1 MSMKEVKIMVVT
13 KNKVIS
19 SLFWKLM
26 ERGGTQGVQFIV
38 QVVLARLL
46 LPEEYG
52 IISLTTIFIAIA
64 NVFIQQGFGTAL
76 VQRKNIKEEEISTV
90 FFLNLLVAFI
100 LYFIIFLISPI
111 VAAFYEQPILTN
123 VLRVLALSLFLGAIN
138 SVQNAIVARRM
149 QFKRFF
155 YSSLSGIIIS
165 GIIGI
170 IFAYKGFGVW
180 ALVVNQILNLLI
192 STIVLWFT
200 VKWRPK
206 LVFRIKEIKELFS
219 FGWRV
224 LCSSFIDTVYN
235 EMYGLVIGKVY
246 SSEMLGYYNRGQQFP
261 KIIATNLDSSIST
274 VMLPTL
280 SSQQDNRNTVKNI
293 MRRAIMTSSF
303 LVFPT
308 MIGLAAIAE
317 PMVKIVLTDK
327 WLNCVHFIQMLCI
340 SYVFLPVHT
349 SNLQAI
355 NAIGRSDIFLKLEI
369 IKKTLGVVFLLIGL
383 KFGIYVLVALKI
395 VHSLISTFIN
405 SYPNRKLLNYSFK
418 EQMKDIMPAFI
429 LSIVMGIVVYSI
441 SFIKISNIIL
451 LIIQIIIGILFYM
464 SLAYYF
470 KLESFMYIVT
480 TIKDIFNSRKQN
492 NFYGE
497 KKK

>member
-1 MSMKEVKIMVVT
+1 
-13 KNKVIS
+13 
-19 SLFWKLM
+19 M

-52 IISLTTIFIAIA
+52 IIALTTIFIAIA

-76 VQRKNIKEEEISTV
+76 VQKKDVKEEEISSV

-111 VAAFYEQPILTN
+111 VAKFYEQPILTS
-123 VLRVLALSLFLGAIN
+123 VLRILSLSLFFGAIN
-138 SVQNAIVARRM
+138 SVQNAVVARRM

-155 YSSLSGIIIS
+155 YSSISGIIVS

-170 IFAYKGFGVW
+170 ILAYRGFGVW
-180 ALVVNQILNLLI
+180 ALVANQILNVLI

-206 LVFRIKEIKELFS
+206 LVFKIKEVKELFS
-219 FGWRV
+219 FGWKV

-246 SSEMLGYYNRGQQFP
+246 SSEILGYYNRGQQFP
-261 KIIATNLDSSIST
+261 KVIATNLDSSIST

-280 SSQQDNRNTVKNI
+280 SSQQDDRNKLKNI

-327 WLNCVHFIQMLCI
+327 WLNCVPFIQMLCI
-340 SYVFLPVHT
+340 SYAFLPVHT

-369 IKKTLGVVFLLIGL
+369 IKKTLGVIFLLIGL
-383 KFGIYVLVALKI
+383 KLGIYVLVALKI

-405 SYPNRKLLNYSFK
+405 SYPNKKLLNYSFK

-429 LSIVMGIVVYSI
+429 LAIIMGIIVYCV
-441 SFIKISNIIL
+441 SFIKINIFIIL
-451 LIIQIIIGILFYM
+451 VMQIVIGTLLYM
-464 SLAYYF
+464 FLAYCF
-470 KLESFMYIVT
+470 KLESFMYIIC
-480 TIKDIFNSRKQN
+480 TIKDIWNSRKKDL
-492 NFYGE
+492 YKE
-497 KKK
+497 KKE

>member
-155 YSSLSGIIIS
+155 
-165 GIIGI
+165 
-170 IFAYKGFGVW
+170 
-180 ALVVNQILNLLI
+180 
-192 STIVLWFT
+192 
-200 VKWRPK
+200 
-206 LVFRIKEIKELFS
+206 
-219 FGWRV
+219 
-224 LCSSFIDTVYN
+224 
-235 EMYGLVIGKVY
+235 
-246 SSEMLGYYNRGQQFP
+246 
-261 KIIATNLDSSIST
+261 IA
-274 VMLPTL
+274 V
-280 SSQQDNRNTVKNI
+280 
-293 MRRAIMTSSF
+293 
-303 LVFPT
+303 
-308 MIGLAAIAE
+308 
-317 PMVKIVLTDK
+317 
-327 WLNCVHFIQMLCI
+327 
-340 SYVFLPVHT
+340 
-349 SNLQAI
+349 
-355 NAIGRSDIFLKLEI
+355 
-369 IKKTLGVVFLLIGL
+369 
-383 KFGIYVLVALKI
+383 
-395 VHSLISTFIN
+395 
-405 SYPNRKLLNYSFK
+405 
-418 EQMKDIMPAFI
+418 
-429 LSIVMGIVVYSI
+429 
-441 SFIKISNIIL
+441 
-451 LIIQIIIGILFYM
+451 
-464 SLAYYF
+464 
-470 KLESFMYIVT
+470 
-480 TIKDIFNSRKQN
+480 
-492 NFYGE
+492 
-497 KKK
+497 

>member
-1 MSMKEVKIMVVT
+1 MEVT

-19 SLFWKLM
+19 SLFWKLL
-26 ERGGTQGVQFIV
+26 ERGGTQGVQFVV
-38 QVVLARLL
+38 QIVLARLL

-52 IISLTTIFIAIA
+52 IIALTTIFIAIA

-76 VQRKNIKEEEISTV
+76 VQKKHIKEEEISSV
-90 FFLNLLVAFI
+90 FFLNLLVALI
-100 LYFIIFLISPI
+100 LYLIIFLISPM
-111 VAAFYEQPILTN
+111 VAKFYEQPILTG
-123 VLRVLALSLFLGAIN
+123 VLRILSLSLFLGAIN
-138 SVQNAIVARRM
+138 SVQNAVVAKRM

-155 YSSLSGIIIS
+155 FSSLSGIITS

-170 IFAYKGFGVW
+170 ILAYKGFGVW
-180 ALVVNQILNLLI
+180 ALVANQILNVLI

-200 VKWRPK
+200 VKWRPR
-206 LVFRIKEIKELFS
+206 LVFKIKEVKELFS
-219 FGWRV
+219 FGWKV
-224 LCSSFIDTVYN
+224 LCSSLIDTVYN

-246 SSEMLGYYNRGQQFP
+246 SSELLGYYNRGQQFP
-261 KIIATNLDSSIST
+261 KVISTNLDSSIST

-280 SSQQDNRNTVKNI
+280 SSQQENKNKLKNI

-327 WLNCVHFIQMLCI
+327 WLNCVPFIQMLCI
-340 SYVFLPVHT
+340 SYAFLPVHT

-369 IKKTLGVVFLLIGL
+369 IKKTLGIVFLLIGL

-395 VHSLISTFIN
+395 LHSLISTFIN
-405 SYPNRKLLNYSFK
+405 SYPNRKLLNYSFR
-418 EQMKDIMPAFI
+418 EQMKDILPAFI
-429 LSIVMGIVVYSI
+429 LSIIMGIVVYAI
-441 SFIKISNIIL
+441 SFIRVNNIIV
-451 LIIQIIIGILFYM
+451 LIMQIIIGILFYM

-480 TIKDIFNSRKQN
+480 TINDIFNSKN
-492 NFYGE
+492 
-497 KKK
+497 KI

>member
-1 MSMKEVKIMVVT
+1 
-13 KNKVIS
+13 
-19 SLFWKLM
+19 M

-52 IISLTTIFIAIA
+52 IIALTTIFIAIA

-76 VQRKNIKEEEISTV
+76 VQKKDVKEEEISSV

-111 VAAFYEQPILTN
+111 VAKFYEQPILTS
-123 VLRVLALSLFLGAIN
+123 VLRILSLSLFLGAIN
-138 SVQNAIVARRM
+138 SVQNAVVARRM

-155 YSSLSGIIIS
+155 YSSISGIIVS

-170 IFAYKGFGVW
+170 ILAYRGFGVW
-180 ALVVNQILNLLI
+180 ALVANQILNVLI

-206 LVFRIKEIKELFS
+206 LVFKIKEVKELFS
-219 FGWRV
+219 FGWKV

-246 SSEMLGYYNRGQQFP
+246 SSEILGYYNRGQQFP
-261 KIIATNLDSSIST
+261 KVIATNLDSSIST

-280 SSQQDNRNTVKNI
+280 SSQQDDRNKLKNI

-327 WLNCVHFIQMLCI
+327 WLNCVPFIQMLCI
-340 SYVFLPVHT
+340 SYAFLPVHT

-369 IKKTLGVVFLLIGL
+369 IKKTLGVIFLLIGL
-383 KFGIYVLVALKI
+383 KLGIYVLVALKI

-405 SYPNRKLLNYSFK
+405 SYPNKKLLNYSFK

-429 LSIVMGIVVYSI
+429 LAIIMGIIVYCV
-441 SFIKISNIIL
+441 SFIKINIFIIL
-451 LIIQIIIGILFYM
+451 VMQIVIGTLLYM
-464 SLAYYF
+464 FLAYCF
-470 KLESFMYIVT
+470 KLESFMYIIC
-480 TIKDIFNSRKQN
+480 TIKDIWNSRKKDL
-492 NFYGE
+492 YKE
-497 KKK
+497 KKE